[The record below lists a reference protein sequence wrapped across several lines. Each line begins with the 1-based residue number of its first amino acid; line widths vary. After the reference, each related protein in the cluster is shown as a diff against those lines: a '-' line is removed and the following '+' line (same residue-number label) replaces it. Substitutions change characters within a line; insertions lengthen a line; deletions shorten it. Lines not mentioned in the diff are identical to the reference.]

1 MADKLRR
8 VVFMCSPAMW
18 ARARDE
24 ARRRRTTL
32 SDVCRRALAFFLHVR
47 LPRVRGKGRPF
58 ADADEREAAC
68 TRSARGEVR

>member
-1 MADKLRR
+1 MADRLRR
-8 VVFMCSPAMW
+8 VSFLCSPVMRD
-18 ARARDE
+18 RALEE
-24 ARRRRTTL
+24 AHRRRTTL
-32 SDVCRRALAFFLHVR
+32 SDVCRRALAFFLRVR